1 MLCNQ
6 RVQICRIIAL
16 QLLPAEVYMV
26 VAEVNSFRL
35 VKPLWKEYLKVVMKE
50 RRNRAQSQ
58 VGKKSLFLHSTHQT
72 ED

>member
-1 MLCNQ
+1 
-6 RVQICRIIAL
+6 
-16 QLLPAEVYMV
+16 MV